1 MNYVT
6 FLIDFI
12 IHIDKHLAEIIQSYG
27 LLTYAI
33 LFLIIFVETG
43 VVVMPL
49 LPGDSLIFVAGA
61 FAAQGLLNVAVLWL
75 ILVAAAIIGD
85 SVNYWIGNSFGKVIL
100 RKKVIKEEYL
110 EKTNKFYER
119 HGGKTIIFARFVPI
133 VRTIAPFV
141 AGLGKMNYSRFL
153 AYNVIGGLAWVTLFL
168 FAGFFFGAIPIIKN
182 NLSTVIFIIIFISIL
197 PPIIEYVREKRRKN

>member
-1 MNYVT
+1 
-6 FLIDFI
+6 
-12 IHIDKHLAEIIQSYG
+12 
-27 LLTYAI
+27 
-33 LFLIIFVETG
+33 
-43 VVVMPL
+43 MPL

>member
-75 ILVAAAIIGD
+75 IFVAAAIIGD

>member
-75 ILVAAAIIGD
+75 ILVSAAIIGD